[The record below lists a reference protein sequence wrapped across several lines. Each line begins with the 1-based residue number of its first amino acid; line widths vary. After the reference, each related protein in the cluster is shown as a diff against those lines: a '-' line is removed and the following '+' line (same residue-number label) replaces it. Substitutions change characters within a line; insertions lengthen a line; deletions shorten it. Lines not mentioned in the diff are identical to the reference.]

1 MKVVLLQDVKSIGKK
16 GELVNVSD
24 GYARNFLLPRKLAKE
39 ANAQAMN
46 ELKNAEAAREYK
58 IKTETENAQK
68 NASALSGKTL
78 KIYAKPGQG
87 GKIFGS
93 VTAKELAE
101 EIKRQFGIEV
111 DKRKVV
117 LPMDIKAFGTYNFD
131 VKFYAGITATM
142 SVAVCEKDSDTA
154 PFPPR
159 EGLWPFPAGGREGW
173 KFGKAVDETWITGW
187 TGCWTPRPSR
197 ERRCLSA

>member
-39 ANAQAMN
+39 ANVQAMN

-58 IKTETENAQK
+58 IKIETENAQK
-68 NASALSGKTL
+68 SANALSGKTL

-93 VTAKELAE
+93 VTAKEIAE
-101 EIKRQFGIEV
+101 EIKRQFGVEV

-117 LPMDIKAFGTYNFD
+117 LPMDIKAFGTYNFE
-131 VKFYAGITATM
+131 VTFYAGITAAM
-142 SVAVCEKDSDTA
+142 SVAVCEKN
-154 PFPPR
+154 
-159 EGLWPFPAGGREGW
+159 
-173 KFGKAVDETWITGW
+173 
-187 TGCWTPRPSR
+187 
-197 ERRCLSA
+197 

>member
-1 MKVVLLQDVKSIGKK
+1 MKVILQQDVRGQGKK
-16 GELVNVSD
+16 GQMVEVSD

-142 SVAVCEKDSDTA
+142 SVAVCEKD
-154 PFPPR
+154 
-159 EGLWPFPAGGREGW
+159 
-173 KFGKAVDETWITGW
+173 
-187 TGCWTPRPSR
+187 
-197 ERRCLSA
+197 